1 MISRLVGMAD
11 EVDSKSIP
19 GNGVRVQV
27 PPAAPE
33 NDRRYRLSFFL
44 YIYNE
49 KIFIYNVN
57 SKKHKEPPKIS
68 TEALA

>member
-1 MISRLVGMAD
+1 MLELAD

-44 YIYNE
+44 YINNE
-49 KIFIYNVN
+49 KFFIHNVN